1 MVRLLGRKIPNSL
14 LIAGAVILALRSPS
28 RFTQA
33 TGAVGSLGDTFG
45 SLGRGIDTFTRGV
58 IPFDVIGQES
68 SALAGGLGDLLDPI
82 ERLINIGGRLV
93 PTSFRPILDD
103 PTRGTI
109 LSIAADPEVAPGIS
123 TPPAIIF
130 GEDY

>member
-68 SALAGGLGDLLDPI
+68 SALAGGLGDLLNPI

-93 PTSFRPILDD
+93 PTSFRPIE
-103 PTRGTI
+103 TRGTI
-109 LSIAADPEVAPGIS
+109 LSIAADPEVPPGIS
-123 TPPAIIF
+123 TPPAIIY

>member
-33 TGAVGSLGDTFG
+33 TSAVGSLGDTFG

-68 SALAGGLGDLLDPI
+68 SALAGGLGDLLNPI

-93 PTSFRPILDD
+93 PTSFRPIE
-103 PTRGTI
+103 TTGRI
-109 LSIAADPEVAPGIS
+109 LSYQSDPEV
-123 TPPAIIF
+123 PP
-130 GEDY
+130 

>member
-68 SALAGGLGDLLDPI
+68 SALAGGLGDLLNPI

-93 PTSFRPILDD
+93 PTSFRPIE
-103 PTRGTI
+103 TRGSI
-109 LSIAADPEVAPGIS
+109 LSYQSDPEVPPGIS
-123 TPPAIIF
+123 TPPAIIY